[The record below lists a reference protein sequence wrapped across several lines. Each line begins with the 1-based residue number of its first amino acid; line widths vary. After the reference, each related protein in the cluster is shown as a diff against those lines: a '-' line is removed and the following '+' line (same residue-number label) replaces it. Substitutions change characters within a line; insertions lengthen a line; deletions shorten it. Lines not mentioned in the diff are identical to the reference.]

1 MIPCLPNP
9 TGAPPLFSQIT
20 LTCKSPRL
28 DPRFIGIRPSIL
40 VAIVTT
46 TLAVCY
52 FAAISENT
60 NELAVRDYQV
70 FTERLGIEAID

>member
-9 TGAPPLFSQIT
+9 TGAPPLFFQIAV
-20 LTCKSPRL
+20 TCKSPRL

-60 NELAVRDYQV
+60 NELMRDYQV